1 MINQLVLA
9 GSHYFSPGSVAT
21 DQTNSVELI
30 STDKPTQAEM
40 ILERLMAGEMSV
52 QHVPADVYLDL
63 LQTLREKM
71 AAEIGE

>member
-9 GSHYFSPGSVAT
+9 GSHYFSPGTVAT
-21 DQTNSVELI
+21 DQTNSAELT

-40 ILERLMAGEMSV
+40 ILERLLAGEMSV

-63 LQTLREKM
+63 LQTLRGKM
-71 AAEIGE
+71 TAEIGE